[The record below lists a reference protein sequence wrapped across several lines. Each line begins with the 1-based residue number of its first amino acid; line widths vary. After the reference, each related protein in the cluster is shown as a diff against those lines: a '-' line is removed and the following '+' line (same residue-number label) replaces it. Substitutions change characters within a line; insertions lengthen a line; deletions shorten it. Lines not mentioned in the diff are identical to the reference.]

1 MARKDMQSKRKK
13 RCLAAGVAAAAL
25 GTAYLGLSAAA
36 KAQRKRQEQEYGSA
50 QEQQEKCAAP
60 KHVSAYDATWK
71 RIADKTLSFCGLL
84 ALAPVYAVISAAV
97 YLDDPGPVLFTQKR
111 VGKNKAYFPL
121 HKFRSMKMDTPH
133 DMPTHLL
140 QDPEQYLTRVGR
152 FLRKYSLDELPQIWD
167 IFVGN
172 MSIIG
177 PRPALWNQEDLIAAR
192 DAYGANDI
200 RPGLTGW
207 AQINGRDELE
217 IAEKARYDG
226 EYVQKE
232 SFFFDVK
239 CFFGTIASVLKHEG
253 VVEGGTG
260 NNQQRKKIVI
270 LTNHS
275 YMLWRFRREL
285 IEDLAKE
292 HEVVLGMPF
301 VGHEQDFMALGMRCV
316 NIDVDRRGIN
326 PATDTKLIHTY
337 YQLLKQEKPNLVI
350 TYSIKPNIY
359 AGLCCR
365 ALHIPFC
372 ANVQGLGTAF
382 QKPRLAKAVTIL
394 YREAFRGVKTVFF
407 ENTANAQEFV
417 NRKIVP
423 QEKITV
429 LHGAGVDV
437 QAYSYQA
444 YPENVCVHFLYLGRI
459 MKEKGMDELLDA
471 CEQLH
476 QEGYSF
482 VLDLVGFFEDA
493 YKQRINQLSAQGIV
507 VFHGFQQEPRPF
519 YADCDCVVMPSYH
532 EGMSNVLLEAAAT
545 GRPVITSDIPGC
557 REAVVDQ
564 KSGLLVPKGDAQ
576 ALYQAMKHMLSI
588 DRAQREQMGLAGRKW
603 IKQQFSKEQVVRETK
618 NALM

>member
-1 MARKDMQSKRKK
+1 
-13 RCLAAGVAAAAL
+13 
-25 GTAYLGLSAAA
+25 
-36 KAQRKRQEQEYGSA
+36 
-50 QEQQEKCAAP
+50 
-60 KHVSAYDATWK
+60 
-71 RIADKTLSFCGLL
+71 
-84 ALAPVYAVISAAV
+84 
-97 YLDDPGPVLFTQKR
+97 
-111 VGKNKAYFPL
+111 
-121 HKFRSMKMDTPH
+121 
-133 DMPTHLL
+133 
-140 QDPEQYLTRVGR
+140 
-152 FLRKYSLDELPQIWD
+152 
-167 IFVGN
+167 

-192 DAYGANDI
+192 DACGANDI

-232 SFFFDVK
+232 SFSFDVK

-260 NNQQRKKIVI
+260 NSQQRKKIVI

-326 PATDTKLIHTY
+326 PATDAKLIHTY

-365 ALHIPFC
+365 TLHIPFC

-407 ENTANAQEFV
+407 ENTANAQEFI
-417 NRKIVP
+417 NRKIVS

-444 YPENVCVHFLYLGRI
+444 YPENACVHFLYLGRI

-476 QEGYSF
+476 EEGYSF

-519 YADCDCVVMPSYH
+519 YAACDCVVLPSYH

-564 KSGLLVPKGDAQ
+564 KSGFLVPKGDTQ
-576 ALYQAMKHMLSI
+576 ALYRAMKHMLSI

-603 IKQQFSKEQVVRETK
+603 IEQQFGKEQVVRETK

>member
-13 RCLAAGVAAAAL
+13 RWLAAGVAAAAL

-36 KAQRKRQEQEYGSA
+36 KAQRKQQEQEYGSA

-71 RIADKTLSFCGLL
+71 RIADKTLSFCGLI

-192 DAYGANDI
+192 DACGANDI

-260 NNQQRKKIVI
+260 NRQQRKKIVI

-316 NIDVDRRGIN
+316 NIDVDRRGMQSRHRCQIDSYILS
-326 PATDTKLIHTY
+326 AAQTGKTESGHYILHQAQY
-337 YQLLKQEKPNLVI
+337 LRGLVLS
-350 TYSIKPNIY
+350 YS
-359 AGLCCR
+359 A
-365 ALHIPFC
+365 HS
-372 ANVQGLGTAF
+372 
-382 QKPRLAKAVTIL
+382 
-394 YREAFRGVKTVFF
+394 
-407 ENTANAQEFV
+407 
-417 NRKIVP
+417 
-423 QEKITV
+423 V
-429 LHGAGVDV
+429 LRQCTGAGNGVSKAEIGQSGYDFI
-437 QAYSYQA
+437 SGSISRR
-444 YPENVCVHFLYLGRI
+444 ENRI
-459 MKEKGMDELLDA
+459 
-471 CEQLH
+471 
-476 QEGYSF
+476 F
-482 VLDLVGFFEDA
+482 
-493 YKQRINQLSAQGIV
+493 
-507 VFHGFQQEPRPF
+507 
-519 YADCDCVVMPSYH
+519 
-532 EGMSNVLLEAAAT
+532 
-545 GRPVITSDIPGC
+545 
-557 REAVVDQ
+557 
-564 KSGLLVPKGDAQ
+564 
-576 ALYQAMKHMLSI
+576 
-588 DRAQREQMGLAGRKW
+588 
-603 IKQQFSKEQVVRETK
+603 
-618 NALM
+618 